1 MATFRPHLL
10 TATQKLAS
18 SAGYKNW
25 QQAQIDIQK
34 IVEVIAT
41 FSQVALELDVE
52 KKAGKEVQEVLDQRW
67 QENKHLLL

>member
-10 TATQKLAS
+10 TATQKLAN